1 MVVTTLV
8 DDAVDEAS
16 TGKLAARVARL
27 IERDI
32 VRARWKVG
40 HVIGS
45 ETELREQYQVSRAVL
60 REAIRLV
67 EHHQIGTMRR
77 GPNGGLVVRAPDAGA
92 TASAMVMYLKSVGTT
107 LEDLISVRIMLE
119 PLAVTLAAEQITE
132 PGIVE
137 LRSVLADEVD
147 SAIGGDAHLR
157 NRLHLTMAKL
167 SGNPALHLF
176 IDVLLRLTWRYAG
189 QQLTHLP
196 APTHPGLV
204 EAHRAHQAIV
214 NAVVA
219 GQGARAQYHAQLH
232 LDAVRDYL
240 RNWQPPER
248 PASQQAK
255 EVLGAPLREQK
266 LAEVVAERLLTEII
280 ERGWEVGSVIGSEAT
295 LLERFDVSRPA
306 LREAVRLLEYHSV
319 AQMRRGPGGGLIVT
333 RPNATASIDATALH
347 LDYQGLDT
355 NDLHTVREALELGCT
370 DRLVA
375 DVDRTLLAHRLPA
388 LAQSHCAGDPDPA
401 TPCHPWHIE
410 LADLSGNPALALF
423 LRILVTL
430 RRRHHEPYPAGTP
443 GNADGDGIDVATAHQ
458 SIVEA
463 LLAGDAGLARHR
475 MRRHLH
481 RAPAGQPRL
490 SDPGHR
496 GQPA

>member
-8 DDAVDEAS
+8 DDTVDEAS

-32 VRARWKVG
+32 VRTGWRVG
-40 HVIGS
+40 HVVGS
-45 ETELREQYQVSRAVL
+45 ETELRERYQVSRAVL

-67 EHHQIGTMRR
+67 EHHQVGIMRR

-107 LEDLISVRIMLE
+107 LEDLTSVRIMLE

-132 PGIVE
+132 SGIAQ
-137 LRSVLADEVD
+137 LRSVLANERD
-147 SAIGGDAHLR
+147 SAIGGDADLR
-157 NRLHLTMAKL
+157 NRLHLTLAQL

-196 APTHPGLV
+196 GPTHPGLV
-204 EAHRAHQAIV
+204 AAHHAHQEIV
-214 NAVVA
+214 DAVVA
-219 GQGARAQYHAQLH
+219 GHAARAQYHVQLH

-240 RNWQPPER
+240 RNWRPPDHS
-248 PASQQAK
+248 AGQGTK

-280 ERGWEVGSVIGSEAT
+280 ERGWQVGSVIGSEAT

-319 AQMRRGPGGGLIVT
+319 AQMRRGPGGGLVVT
-333 RPNATASIDATALH
+333 KPNPTASINATALH
-347 LDYQGLDT
+347 LDYQGLDAD
-355 NDLHTVREALELGCT
+355 DLHTVREALELGCT
-370 DRLVA
+370 DHLVT
-375 DVDRTLLAHRLPA
+375 DVDRALLAHRLPA
-388 LAQSHCAGDPDPA
+388 LAQSPSAGNGDPGE
-401 TPCHPWHIE
+401 PCHPWHIE
-410 LADLSGNPALALF
+410 LADLSGNPTLALF
-423 LRILVTL
+423 LRILITL
-430 RRRHHEPYPAGTP
+430 RTRHQDPYPAGT
-443 GNADGDGIDVATAHQ
+443 GVAAVHQGIVD
-458 SIVEA
+458 A
-463 LLAGDAGLARHR
+463 LLSGDAGLARHR

-481 RAPAGQPRL
+481 RAPGGQPGP
-490 SDPGHR
+490 SGT
-496 GQPA
+496 GQQSEPA

>member
-8 DDAVDEAS
+8 DERVDEAW
-16 TGKLAARVARL
+16 TGKLAARVARQ

-32 VRARWKVG
+32 VATRWQVG
-40 HVIGS
+40 HVVGS
-45 ETELREQYQVSRAVL
+45 ETELRERYQVSRAVL

-67 EHHQIGTMRR
+67 EHHQVGTMRR

-132 PGIVE
+132 SGIAE
-137 LRSVLADEVD
+137 LRAVLEDEAR
-147 SAIGGDAHLR
+147 SGMGRDAHLR
-157 NRLHLTMAKL
+157 NQLHLTLAKL

-189 QQLTHLP
+189 QQLLHLP
-196 APTHPGLV
+196 APTDPGLV
-204 EAHRAHQAIV
+204 EANHAHRSIAD
-214 NAVVA
+214 AVVA
-219 GQGARAQYHAQLH
+219 GQGARAQYHVQQH
-232 LDAVRDYL
+232 LEATRDYL
-240 RNWQPPER
+240 RNWQPPEHS
-248 PASQQAK
+248 ALQQAK
-255 EVLGAPLREQK
+255 DVLGTPVREQK

-280 ERGWEVGSVIGSEAT
+280 ERGWEVGSVIGSEAM

-333 RPNATASIDATALH
+333 KPNPTASIDATALH
-347 LDYQGLDT
+347 LDYQGLNT
-355 NDLHTVREALELGCT
+355 GDLHTVREVLELGCT
-370 DRLVA
+370 DQLVTTT
-375 DVDRTLLAHRLPA
+375 DQDLLAHRLPA
-388 LAQSHCAGDPDPA
+388 FAQSPA
-401 TPCHPWHIE
+401 PETGTGSCHPWHIE

-423 LRILVTL
+423 LRILITL
-430 RRRHHEPYPAGTP
+430 RTRHHDPVDPAAGATD
-443 GNADGDGIDVATAHQ
+443 AATAHQ
-458 SIVEA
+458 GIVDA
-463 LLAGDAGLARHR
+463 LLTGDAGLARHR

-481 RAPAGQPRL
+481 RPEDTGAHGYRGPRE
-490 SDPGHR
+490 
-496 GQPA
+496 